1 MITSWSLFVFV
12 GTIVPTGMWAV
23 VESNIGIG
31 KLPYP
36 IRPSRLFEASLTWG
50 ISQRLHSNYAA
61 SLHQP
66 CRPSRPFSLF
76 RLLFL
81 HFQTISSKYRAYFRW
96 LPENF
101 HVRYTKASSYL
112 QGFSTQSWSFG
123 ATRDGRPWKQGQ
135 MVFVLERAV
144 GPKYRGCR
152 SSGGPATLGAKH
164 WVPWEAA
171 GLGTGD
177 HTDRHSQTGSS
188 NRWQSGKMGC
198 SLTRTRQDFTFSH
211 DSTKI

>member
-1 MITSWSLFVFV
+1 MSSWTLSV

-36 IRPSRLFEASLTWG
+36 IRPSRLYEASLTYG
-50 ISQRLHSNYAA
+50 ISQRLPSNYAT

-66 CRPSRPFSLF
+66 CRPSRPLSFF

-81 HFQTISSKYRAYFRW
+81 HFQILPSRYRAYFRR

-101 HVRYTKASSYL
+101 HVHCTKASSYI
-112 QGFSTQSWSFG
+112 QDFWTQPRPFG

-135 MVFVLERAV
+135 MVFLLERAV

-152 SSGGPATLGAKH
+152 SGRWPATLGAKH

-171 GLGTGD
+171 GLGAGD
-177 HTDRHSQTGSS
+177 HTDRHSQTGFS
-188 NRWQSGKMGC
+188 NRWQGGKMGC
-198 SLTRTRQDFTFSH
+198 SLTRTHRDFTFSH
-211 DSTKI
+211 DAMKI